1 MKKILIVTTRF
12 PFPLYSGDRLRIY
25 NIFKNLSK
33 KNKIDLIYTSSN
45 HNLKEKIKFINKAIF
60 VKTNIIK
67 SIFFTMYF
75 LLKGK
80 PLQVGY
86 FFSQKMKEE
95 INRIHKNY
103 DSIIF
108 HLIRGSEFLPR
119 DYKGKK
125 ILEMTDVIS
134 NNYVQTYNRLHFFN
148 PLKYLYLIE
157 HLFLKK
163 YEKKIQHFFD
173 HVVLVSQKDVQSFL
187 VKKKIKVI
195 PNGTNNSKKIFK
207 FNKKNNDVVFIGNI
221 NYLPNKIA
229 CYEFIKIIMP
239 KLKERGLHI
248 NFKIIGKTSLFLKF
262 LLSRFENVEVFSQV
276 KSTEKFCKGAFCGI
290 CNINIAA
297 GVQNKILEYMRIGLP
312 TITSERCFNAAHF
325 KKNKDILVYKNQK
338 ELINHI
344 IKLKTN
350 KNLSNKIS
358 SGCYK
363 KIKNKFTWEKS
374 LREYSKLI

>member
-45 HNLKEKIKFINKAIF
+45 SNLKEKIKFINKVIF
-60 VKTNIIK
+60 VKTNIVK

-95 INRIHKNY
+95 IKKIHKNY

-108 HLIRGSEFLPR
+108 HLIRGSEFLPKN
-119 DYKGKK
+119 YKGKK
-125 ILEMTDVIS
+125 ILEMTDLIS
-134 NNYVQTYNRLHFFN
+134 NNYAQTYKSLHLLN
-148 PLKYLYLIE
+148 PLKYLYFLEYI
-157 HLFLKK
+157 LLKK
-163 YEKKIQHFFD
+163 YEKKIQRFFD
-173 HVVLVSQKDVQSFL
+173 HIVLVSKKDIQSFL
-187 VKKKIKVI
+187 IRKKVKVI
-195 PNGTNNSKKIFK
+195 PNGTNIKKKLFK
-207 FNKKNNDVVFIGNI
+207 YNENNNDVVFIGNI

-229 CYEFIKIIMP
+229 CYKFIKTIMP
-239 KLKERGLHI
+239 KLKDKGLNI
-248 NFKIIGKTSLFLKF
+248 NFKIIGQTSIFLKF
-262 LLSRFENVEVFSQV
+262 LLNRFENVEVFSNV
-276 KSTEKFCKGAFCGI
+276 KSTEKFCKNAFCGI

-297 GVQNKILEYMRIGLP
+297 GVQNKIFEYMRIGLP
-312 TITSERCFNAAHF
+312 TITSERCFNSSHF
-325 KKNKDILVYKNQK
+325 KKNKDILVYKNSK
-338 ELINHI
+338 EFINQI
-344 IKLKTN
+344 IKLKTK

-358 SGCYK
+358 RECYK
-363 KIKNKFTWEKS
+363 KIKNKFTWDNS
-374 LREYSKLI
+374 LKKYSKLI